1 MRPNVLYLSVS
12 IGLCLAAGS
21 AFSAPA
27 VTDSTQPASSSPAGA
42 VSCLVSPARVSDE
55 SIVAFLAAP
64 EDIYRDVAGDRD
76 VNALVLSSR
85 IRSLAASS
93 SDTLI
98 PLLELAKT
106 ATPSQQAAIGAGLA
120 RAATSCVSANAEYAS
135 KIQVAVAELNS
146 PVLAE
151 AFAGGLDDVQ
161 TSALAGAS
169 GAGPS
174 ASSIGGGGDA
184 GGGTRG
190 IVPDDVYTN
199 GDDPLSFT
207 SRKYSGSVVST
218 SSVSPSDVT
227 P

>member
-1 MRPNVLYLSVS
+1 MRPNRLYLSVS
-12 IGLCLAAGS
+12 LGLCLVAGS
-21 AFSAPA
+21 AFSAPV
-27 VTDSTQPASSSPAGA
+27 VTDATQPASSGPVGA
-42 VSCLVSPARVSDE
+42 VSCLVSPARISDE
-55 SIVAFLAAP
+55 SVVAFLAAP
-64 EDIYRDVAGDRD
+64 QDIYRDVAGDRD

-93 SDTLI
+93 SDTLL

-120 RAATSCVSANAEYAS
+120 RAATTCVSVNAEYAS
-135 KIQVAVAELNS
+135 RIQVAVAELNS

-151 AFAGGLDDVQ
+151 AFAGGLDDIQ

-174 ASSIGGGGDA
+174 ASAIGGGGDA

-199 GDDPLSFT
+199 GEEPFSF
-207 SRKYSGSVVST
+207 SPRQYSGSVVAAL
-218 SSVSPSDVT
+218 SVSPSDVT